1 MGEERTQ
8 IRQGQGWE
16 EIKATR
22 NLKFRI
28 KIPQSAQLYI
38 RSVHCI
44 IWKLIIRSVSCNEAW
59 THFCKSQGFGCFA
72 HRSPELED
80 VWFNFFFFFDIFC
93 RYFITHKCHLS
104 TCTQHITSLPTAA
117 FVLTSIPVS
126 ILSQSFP
133 PLQFFSLL
141 FFINP
146 QDSNSEN
153 TRNTMI

>member
-8 IRQGQGWE
+8 IRQGHGWE

-38 RSVHCI
+38 RSAHCI
-44 IWKLIIRSVSCNEAW
+44 IWKLIIRSVSCNEAL
-59 THFCKSQGFGCFA
+59 THFCKPQGIGCFA

-80 VWFNFFFFFDIFC
+80 VWFNIYIFFFHDIFC

-104 TCTQHITSLPTAA
+104 TCTQHITSLPTSA
-117 FVLTSIPVS
+117 FVLTSIPVCLVPIFS
-126 ILSQSFP
+126 PTPILLSFI
-133 PLQFFSLL
+133 LY
-141 FFINP
+141 
-146 QDSNSEN
+146 
-153 TRNTMI
+153 